1 MFKVRDLERVYIEQK
16 KEVMYLNAKKY
27 LQQLKW
33 LKHLIDSKKE
43 QLQSLRETSVS
54 IQAIDY
60 SKERVQSSGDAD
72 KISGSVA
79 KILDVEREIQDD
91 IFKFTELYDEIN
103 SKIQLLPELEL
114 KTVLIDKYMNMMT
127 FESIAEK
134 NDCSIRWVYELHQ
147 RALSAFTVVLKM
159 S

>member
-1 MFKVRDLERVYIEQK
+1 M
-16 KEVMYLNAKKY
+16 NAKKY

-33 LKHLIDSKKE
+33 LKQLIDSKKE

-54 IQAIDY
+54 IQAVDY
-60 SKERVQSSGDAD
+60 SRDRIQSSGDAD
-72 KISGSVA
+72 KMLVLLGKVID
-79 KILDVEREIQDD
+79 IELDLQED
-91 IFKFTELYDEIN
+91 IRRFTELYHEIN
-103 SKIQLLPELEL
+103 GKIELIPALEL
-114 KTVLIDKYMNMMT
+114 KTILIDKYMNMMT

-147 RALSAFTVVLKM
+147 RALSAFEVVLKM